1 MDVINKGSN
10 FKEYRLE
17 IIFFLLLIIFYI
29 FLWVDLVDSFYALK
43 YLFEAERGSTDV
55 VKYIKQLYLF
65 LFPFFFVLALRK
77 NKIGIYSLIFIVLL
91 CFSEF
96 LLLFI
101 FFLIEGNFRFST
113 RIKEPTFYFNL
124 IGMILLIVGFIFT
137 KILPRYSVKKNQLV
151 LPIFIAFTLVLLQI
165 PVISI
170 FYILFSSIVCF
181 IVLLNDENRISN
193 GKREN
198 FHLSK
203 YDFFRIKRN
212 LLLLPFLV
220 IPAYFFLILPLLQ
233 GDASLMSDRMF
244 DSYYYP
250 NANDYTELITILFI
264 FFPALFA
271 FISFHQLSL
280 KNSDLLPYS
289 TNFFLTLFINYV
301 IFFIIFIVILFI
313 IELF

>member
-1 MDVINKGSN
+1 M
-10 FKEYRLE
+10 
-17 IIFFLLLIIFYI
+17 
-29 FLWVDLVDSFYALK
+29 
-43 YLFEAERGSTDV
+43 
-55 VKYIKQLYLF
+55 
-65 LFPFFFVLALRK
+65 LALRK

-101 FFLIEGNFRFST
+101 FFLIEGTFRFST

-289 TNFFLTLFINYV
+289 TNFFLTLFLNYV

>member
-1 MDVINKGSN
+1 VDVINKGSN

-17 IIFFLLLIIFYI
+17 IIFFLLLVIFYI

-43 YLFEAERGSTDV
+43 YLFEAERGPTDV

-101 FFLIEGNFRFST
+101 FFLIEGTFRFST

-250 NANDYTELITILFI
+250 NANNYTELITILFI

-271 FISFHQLSL
+271 FISFHQLSIR
-280 KNSDLLPYS
+280 KPDILPYS

>member
-17 IIFFLLLIIFYI
+17 IIFFLLLVIFYI

-43 YLFEAERGSTDV
+43 YLFEAERGPTDV

-101 FFLIEGNFRFST
+101 FFLIEGTFRFST

-250 NANDYTELITILFI
+250 NANNYTELITILFI

-271 FISFHQLSL
+271 FISFHQLSIR
-280 KNSDLLPYS
+280 KPDILPYS

>member
-1 MDVINKGSN
+1 VDVINKGSN

-17 IIFFLLLIIFYI
+17 IIFFLLLVIFYI

-271 FISFHQLSL
+271 FISFHQLSIR
-280 KNSDLLPYS
+280 KPDILPYS
-289 TNFFLTLFINYV
+289 TNFFLTLFLNYV

>member
-1 MDVINKGSN
+1 MNIN
-10 FKEYRLE
+10 FKEYKLE
-17 IIFFLLLIIFYI
+17 YTFLLLLVLFYI
-29 FLWVDLVDSFYALK
+29 LLWVDLVDSFYAFK
-43 YLFEAERGSTDV
+43 YLFEAERGPTDV

-65 LFPFFFVLALRK
+65 LFPLFLVLTLRK
-77 NKIGIYSLIFIVLL
+77 NKVGVYSLIFIVLL

-96 LLLFI
+96 LLQFI
-101 FFLIEGNFRFST
+101 FFLLEGNFRFST

-250 NANDYTELITILFI
+250 NANNYTELITILFI

>member
-1 MDVINKGSN
+1 MDIINKGSN

-17 IIFFLLLIIFYI
+17 IIFFLLLVIFYI

-43 YLFEAERGSTDV
+43 YLFEAERGPTDV

-271 FISFHQLSL
+271 FISFHQISIR
-280 KNSDLLPYS
+280 KPDILPYS
-289 TNFFLTLFINYV
+289 TNFFFTLFFNYV
-301 IFFIIFIVILFI
+301 IFSIIFIIILLI

>member
-17 IIFFLLLIIFYI
+17 IIFFLLLVIFYI

-43 YLFEAERGSTDV
+43 YLFEAERGPTDV

-271 FISFHQLSL
+271 FISFHQISIR
-280 KNSDLLPYS
+280 KPDILPYS
-289 TNFFLTLFINYV
+289 TNFFFTLFFNYV
-301 IFFIIFIVILFI
+301 IFSIIFIIFLLI

>member
-1 MDVINKGSN
+1 MDIINKGSN

-17 IIFFLLLIIFYI
+17 IIIFLLLVIFYI
-29 FLWVDLVDSFYALK
+29 LLWVDLVESFYALK
-43 YLFEAERGSTDV
+43 YLFESERGTTDI
-55 VKYIKQLYLF
+55 VKYIKQMYLF
-65 LFPFFFVLALRK
+65 LFPLFFVLAFRK

-96 LLLFI
+96 LLHFI
-101 FFLIEGNFRFST
+101 FFLIEGNFRFSS

-124 IGMILLIVGFIFT
+124 IVMILLLVGFIFT
-137 KILPRYSVKKNQLV
+137 TILPSYSIKKNQLLLPV
-151 LPIFIAFTLVLLQI
+151 LTAILIALIQI

-170 FYILFSSIVCF
+170 FYIIFSSIVCF

-220 IPAYFFLILPLLQ
+220 VPVYFFLILPLLQ
-233 GDASLMSDRMF
+233 GDPTLMSDRMF

-250 NANDYTELITILFI
+250 NANNYTELITILFI
-264 FFPALFA
+264 FFPALYA
-271 FISFHQLSL
+271 FISFHQLSI

>member
-1 MDVINKGSN
+1 VDVINKGSN

-17 IIFFLLLIIFYI
+17 IIFFLLLVIFYI

-101 FFLIEGNFRFST
+101 FFLIEGTFRFST

-250 NANDYTELITILFI
+250 NANNYTELITILFI

-271 FISFHQLSL
+271 FISFHQLSIR
-280 KNSDLLPYS
+280 KPDILPYS
-289 TNFFLTLFINYV
+289 TNFFLTLFLNYV

>member
-17 IIFFLLLIIFYI
+17 IIFFLLLVIFYI

-43 YLFEAERGSTDV
+43 YLFEAERGPTDV

-244 DSYYYP
+244 NSYYYP
-250 NANDYTELITILFI
+250 NANDYTELITILYI

-271 FISFHQLSL
+271 FISFHQISIR
-280 KNSDLLPYS
+280 KPDILPYS
-289 TNFFLTLFINYV
+289 TNFFFTLFFNYV
-301 IFFIIFIVILFI
+301 IFSIIFIIILLI